1 MLHPR
6 LCRKSDRVSPAMKA
20 ATFFSLDGKVALVT
34 GATRGIGFAIAQM
47 LSDAGAT
54 IIITSEAAPDID
66 PAVAR
71 LSTDGG
77 AVSGHCCDVR
87 DDAAQAALIKRILE
101 DHGRLDI
108 LVCNAG
114 IIGEAGKL
122 ADVGATDFDSVMA
135 INLRSIVV
143 LAEYARP
150 HLTKTRGAVVLISS
164 ISAMRGNQTIG
175 AYSLA
180 KAGLSQFARNLAV
193 QWGPD
198 GIRANA
204 VAPGMIETELS
215 RPLLS
220 QHDFMVRRMGMTP
233 LRRPG
238 QPEEVAA
245 AVLFLVS
252 KAGGFVTGQTI
263 VVDGGTTI
271 TDGS

>member
-1 MLHPR
+1 
-6 LCRKSDRVSPAMKA
+6 MKA
-20 ATFFSLDGKVALVT
+20 AAFFSLEGKVALIT

-54 IIITSEAAPDID
+54 IVITSEAAADID

-71 LSTDGG
+71 LSANGG
-77 AVSGHCCDVR
+77 VVNGHCCDVR
-87 DDAAQAALIKRILE
+87 DDAAQAALIERILE

-114 IIGEAGKL
+114 IVGQAGPL
-122 ADVGATDFDSVMA
+122 ADVGATDFEAVMA

-143 LAEYARP
+143 LAGYARP

-164 ISAMRGNQTIG
+164 ISAVRGNQAIG
-175 AYSLA
+175 TYALA
-180 KAGLSQFARNLAV
+180 KAGLSQLARNLAV
-193 QWGPD
+193 QWGSD

-220 QHDFMVRRMGMTP
+220 QPDFMARRMGMTP
-233 LRRPG
+233 LRRAG

-245 AVLFLVS
+245 AVLFLAS
-252 KAGGFVTGQTI
+252 QAGGFVTGQTI